1 MLSGVVFLPLL
12 LFGKTLCKFDVKL
25 TFEQHGFE
33 LHWWVFFFSVATHY
47 STWLTGRLRGE
58 ESARTAGDVGLS
70 PESGRSLGE
79 ENRQPTSVFLPGKPH
94 GQRSLVGCS
103 PWGCKRV
110 GHNLV
115 TKQQIQD
122 YSPPGSSVLG
132 IFQARILEWVAIS
145 FYRLQSTGYCLWGH
159 RVGLDL
165 VTKQ

>member
-1 MLSGVVFLPLL
+1 MISGVVFLPLL
-12 LFGKTLCKFDVKL
+12 LFGKTLCRFDVKL

-33 LHWWVFFFSVATHY
+33 PHWWIFFSVDTHY
-47 STWLTGRLRGE
+47 STWLTRWLRDK
-58 ESARTAGDVGLS
+58 ESARIAGDVGLI
-70 PESGRSLGE
+70 PEWGRSLGE
-79 ENRQPTSVFLPGKPH
+79 GNGQPTSVFLPGKPH
-94 GQRSLVGCS
+94 GQKSLVGYS

-122 YSPPGSSVLG
+122 CSPPDSSVLG
-132 IFQARILEWVAIS
+132 IFQARILEWVAMS

-165 VTKQ
+165 VTEQ